1 MTMLNYQTRE
11 TANQDASYQTML
23 DYRTSEVVT
32 QSAGTISWGL
42 NIAMRGIQC
51 LLGGLHSRVM
61 HLDAPEVMRGPQPV
75 MESGEGNLIAEAAS
89 GKTAAFEKLTAP
101 LADSLYSIIAGIA
114 GQTDA
119 EDVLQETLLN
129 AYKGM
134 GNFRGDCAFST
145 WMTRIAVNAARSW
158 LRKKRPEV
166 APATSS
172 DGEEDCPADPFD
184 AMASPSPG
192 PAEVLA
198 MQEDKERVGEA
209 LTKLPDEEREV
220 LVMREVDGMKYSAIA
235 DALEITEGAVRARLH
250 RARNRM
256 FSLLGG
262 LSATSRSAT
271 SPSATSSGPSGSGPS
286 GSRPSGSRPSGR
298 TQ

>member
-1 MTMLNYQTRE
+1 MAVNGVQW
-11 TANQDASYQTML
+11 AFGG
-23 DYRTSEVVT
+23 
-32 QSAGTISWGL
+32 GTNRSG
-42 NIAMRGIQC
+42 R
-51 LLGGLHSRVM
+51 
-61 HLDAPEVMRGPQPV
+61 LDAPEGMRGPQPV
-75 MESGEGNLIAEAAS
+75 MDSGEGNLIAEAAA

-134 GNFRGDCAFST
+134 GGFRGESSFST
-145 WMTRIAVNAARSW
+145 WMTRIAVNAARSY

-166 APATSS
+166 APVPAS

-184 AMASPSPG
+184 AMASPGPS

-198 MQEDKERVGEA
+198 VQEDKERVGEA

-262 LSATSRSAT
+262 
-271 SPSATSSGPSGSGPS
+271 
-286 GSRPSGSRPSGR
+286 R

>member
-1 MTMLNYQTRE
+1 M
-11 TANQDASYQTML
+11 D
-23 DYRTSEVVT
+23 
-32 QSAGTISWGL
+32 
-42 NIAMRGIQC
+42 
-51 LLGGLHSRVM
+51 
-61 HLDAPEVMRGPQPV
+61 
-75 MESGEGNLIAEAAS
+75 SGEGNLIAEAAA

-101 LADSLYSIIAGIA
+101 LADSLYSIIAGIV
-114 GQTDA
+114 GQSRGGSTPSDA

-134 GNFRGDCAFST
+134 GGFRGESSFST
-145 WMTRIAVNAARSW
+145 WMTRIAVNAARSY

-166 APATSS
+166 APIPAS

-198 MQEDKERVGEA
+198 MQEDKDRVGEA

-271 SPSATSSGPSGSGPS
+271 S
-286 GSRPSGSRPSGR
+286 SRPSGSRPSGR